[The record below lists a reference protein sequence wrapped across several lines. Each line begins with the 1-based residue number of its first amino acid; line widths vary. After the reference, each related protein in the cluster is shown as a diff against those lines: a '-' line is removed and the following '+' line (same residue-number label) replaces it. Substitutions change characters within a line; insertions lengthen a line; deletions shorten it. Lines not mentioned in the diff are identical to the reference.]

1 MAWGMLKG
9 TVFTH
14 DSSRSTPSLGQESDV
29 KSQVQQIRT
38 FFFIFSLLCSLN
50 YFAPK
55 GFQRQTSFQSDFA
68 CLKLYKINTA
78 MRSQKELLDLTNV
91 FF

>member
-1 MAWGMLKG
+1 MLKG

-38 FFFIFSLLCSLN
+38 FFF
-50 YFAPK
+50 YFQPPV
-55 GFQRQTSFQSDFA
+55 F
-68 CLKLYKINTA
+68 LKLFCTERVSKANFL
-78 MRSQKELLDLTNV
+78 SE
-91 FF
+91 

>member
-38 FFFIFSLLCSLN
+38 FFLFSASCV
-50 YFAPK
+50 P
-55 GFQRQTSFQSDFA
+55 
-68 CLKLYKINTA
+68 
-78 MRSQKELLDLTNV
+78 
-91 FF
+91 